1 MLKSFKTLL
10 IFSSLLIFIFSAYE
24 RFYPANIEGK
34 DIVYKTSYLIEE
46 DTVLDEEDLTSNSL
60 DDIALLIVGGAKVT
74 IRPGRT
80 ISKKVS
86 QENENLEK
94 TDNYKYGLTST
105 IVAIG
110 SGTRVIIEKAKINV
124 EASFSNAIVAL
135 NGASIIIKNS
145 TITTKKKYSKGIVI
159 LSDSSVDI
167 SGDSIIKTEGSYS
180 PCLELNLKRGY
191 IEGNIFHL
199 SSKGEGSPL
208 LNTLGDGEI
217 LFNEAKGNAENSQI
231 MVVQG
236 HNAIYIYNSNLN
248 CKGTNKEN
256 NNGGIVLYKNNNDNR
271 LVELESYNS
280 QFSLINNPEEIPMFY
295 CFNIEAD
302 ITLDNTETK
311 NGKVFIKAYQTDD
324 SNINTKIHLTVNQM
338 GFDGEIIALEE
349 AKIILKDDFKLLTNN
364 KITGN
369 VEIQ

>member
-1 MLKSFKTLL
+1 MLKSFKTI
-10 IFSSLLIFIFSAYE
+10 IFSSLLILIFSGYE
-24 RFYPANIEGK
+24 RFYHAIIEGK
-34 DIVYKTSYLIEE
+34 DIMYKTSYLIEE
-46 DTVLDEEDLTSNSL
+46 DTVLDEEDLISNSL
-60 DDIALLIVGGAKVT
+60 DDVALLVAGGAKVT

-80 ISKKVS
+80 ISKIVS
-86 QENENLEK
+86 QEIDNYEK

-145 TITTKKKYSKGIVI
+145 TITTKKKYSKGIVL

-167 SGDSIIKTEGSYS
+167 SGDSIIKTEGNYS
-180 PCLELNLKRGY
+180 PCLELNKNRGF
-191 IEGNIFHL
+191 IDGSIFHL
-199 SSKGEGSPL
+199 NSKGEESPL
-208 LNTLGDGEI
+208 LNALGDGDI
-217 LFNEAKGNAENSQI
+217 SLNEAKGTAENSQI

-236 HNAIYIYNSNLN
+236 HNTIYIYNSNLN

-256 NNGGIVLYKNNNDNR
+256 NNGGILLYKNNNDNR
-271 LVELESYNS
+271 LVELEFYNS
-280 QFSLINNPEEIPMFY
+280 QFSLINNPAEIPMFY

-311 NGKVFIKAYQTDD
+311 NGNVFIKAYQTDD

-349 AKIILKDDFKLLTNN
+349 AKIILKDDFRLLTNN

>member
-1 MLKSFKTLL
+1 MLKFKTIIFSTLL
-10 IFSSLLIFIFSAYE
+10 IFIYSGSE
-24 RFYPANIEGK
+24 RFYQATIEGK
-34 DIVYKTSYLIEE
+34 DIMYKTSYLIVE
-46 DTVLDEEDLTSNSL
+46 DTVLDEEDLISNSL
-60 DDIALLIVGGAKVT
+60 DDVALLVAGGARVT

-80 ISKKVS
+80 ISKIVS
-86 QENENLEK
+86 QEIDNYEK

-110 SGTRVIIEKAKINV
+110 SGTKVIIEKAKINV
-124 EASFSNAIVAL
+124 DASFSNAIVAL

-145 TITTKKKYSKGIVI
+145 TITTKKKYSKGIVL

-217 LFNEAKGNAENSQI
+217 VFNEAKGNAENSQI

-236 HNAIYIYNSNLN
+236 HNAIYIHNSNLN

-311 NGKVFIKAYQTDD
+311 NGNVFIKAYQTDD

-338 GFDGEIIALEE
+338 GFDGEIIALDE
-349 AKIILKDDFKLLTNN
+349 AKIILKDDSNLLANN

-369 VEIQ
+369 VEMQ

>member
-1 MLKSFKTLL
+1 MLKSFKTVL

-24 RFYPANIEGK
+24 RFYPVNIEGK

-46 DTVLDEEDLTSNSL
+46 DTILDEEDLTSNSL

-110 SGTRVIIEKAKINV
+110 SGTKVIIEKAKINV
-124 EASFSNAIVAL
+124 DASFSNAIVAL

-217 LFNEAKGNAENSQI
+217 VFNEAKGNAENSQI

-236 HNAIYIYNSNLN
+236 HNAIYIHNSNLN

-280 QFSLINNPEEIPMFY
+280 KFSLINNPEEIPMFY

-302 ITLDNTETK
+302 ITLDNTDTK
-311 NGKVFIKAYQTDD
+311 NGNIFIKAYQTDD
-324 SNINTKIHLTVNQM
+324 SNINTKIHLFINQK
-338 GFDGEIIALEE
+338 GFEGEIIALDE
-349 AKIILKDDFKLLTNN
+349 AKIILKDDSNLLANN

-369 VEIQ
+369 VEKQ

>member
-1 MLKSFKTLL
+1 MLKSFKTI
-10 IFSSLLIFIFSAYE
+10 IFSTLLIFIFSGYE
-24 RFYPANIEGK
+24 RFYHATIEGK
-34 DIVYKTSYLIEE
+34 DIMYKTSYLIEE
-46 DTVLDEEDLTSNSL
+46 DTVLDEEDLISNSL
-60 DDIALLIVGGAKVT
+60 DDVALLVAGGAKVT

-80 ISKKVS
+80 ISKIVS
-86 QENENLEK
+86 QEIDNYEK

-145 TITTKKKYSKGIVI
+145 TITTKKKYSKGIVL

-167 SGDSIIKTEGSYS
+167 SGDSIIKTEGNYS
-180 PCLELNLKRGY
+180 PCLELNKNRGF
-191 IEGNIFHL
+191 IDGSIFHL
-199 SSKGEGSPL
+199 NSKGEESPL
-208 LNTLGDGEI
+208 LNALGDGDI
-217 LFNEAKGNAENSQI
+217 SLNEAKGTAENSQI

-236 HNAIYIYNSNLN
+236 HNTIYIYNSNLN

-256 NNGGIVLYKNNNDNR
+256 NNGGILLYKNNNDNR
-271 LVELESYNS
+271 LVELEFYNS
-280 QFSLINNPEEIPMFY
+280 QFSLINNPAEIPMFY

-311 NGKVFIKAYQTDD
+311 NGNVFIKAYQTDD

>member
-110 SGTRVIIEKAKINV
+110 SGTKVIIEKAKINV
-124 EASFSNAIVAL
+124 DASFSNAIVAL

-167 SGDSIIKTEGSYS
+167 SGDSIIKTEGNYS
-180 PCLELNLKRGY
+180 PCLELNINKGY
-191 IEGNIFHL
+191 IEGSIFHL

-217 LFNEAKGNAENSQI
+217 MLNEAKGTAENSQI

-236 HNAIYIYNSNLN
+236 HNTISISNSNLN
-248 CKGTNKEN
+248 CKGINKEN
-256 NNGGIVLYKNNNDNR
+256 NNGGILLYKNNNDNR

-280 QFSLINNPEEIPMFY
+280 QFSLINNPPEIPMFY

-311 NGKVFIKAYQTDD
+311 NGNVFIKAYQTDD
-324 SNINTKIHLTVNQM
+324 SNINTKIHLTVNRM
-338 GFDGEIIALEE
+338 GFDWEIIALDE
-349 AKIILKDDFKLLTNN
+349 AKIILKDDSNLLANN

-369 VEIQ
+369 VEMQ

>member
-80 ISKKVS
+80 ISKTVS
-86 QENENLEK
+86 QEDENLEK

-110 SGTRVIIEKAKINV
+110 SGTKVIIEKAKINV
-124 EASFSNAIVAL
+124 DASFSNAIVAI

-145 TITTKKKYSKGIVI
+145 TITTKKKYSKGIV
-159 LSDSSVDI
+159 LLTDSSVDI

-180 PCLELNLKRGY
+180 PCLELNLKSGY

-217 LFNEAKGNAENSQI
+217 QFNEAKGNAENSQI

-280 QFSLINNPEEIPMFY
+280 QFSLINNPAEIPMFY

-302 ITLDNTETK
+302 ITLDNTDTK
-311 NGKVFIKAYQTDD
+311 NGNIFIKAYQTDD
-324 SNINTKIHLTVNQM
+324 SNINTKIHLFINQK
-338 GFDGEIIALEE
+338 GFDGEIIALDE
-349 AKIILKDDFKLLTNN
+349 AKIILKDDSNLLANN

-369 VEIQ
+369 VEKQ

>member
-1 MLKSFKTLL
+1 MLKFKTI
-10 IFSSLLIFIFSAYE
+10 IFSTLLIFIFSGYE
-24 RFYPANIEGK
+24 RFFQATIEGK
-34 DIVYKTSYLIEE
+34 DIMYKTSYLIVE
-46 DTVLDEEDLTSNSL
+46 DTVLDEEDLISNSL
-60 DDIALLIVGGAKVT
+60 DDVALLVAGGARVT

-80 ISKKVS
+80 ISKIVS
-86 QENENLEK
+86 QEIDNYEK

-124 EASFSNAIVAL
+124 DASFSDAIVAL

-217 LFNEAKGNAENSQI
+217 MLNEAKGTAENSQI

-236 HNAIYIYNSNLN
+236 HNTISISNSNLN
-248 CKGTNKEN
+248 CKGINKEN
-256 NNGGIVLYKNNNDNR
+256 NNGGILLYKNNNDNR

-280 QFSLINNPEEIPMFY
+280 QFSLINNHAETPMFY

-311 NGKVFIKAYQTDD
+311 NGNIFIKAYQTDN

-338 GFDGEIIALEE
+338 GFDGEIIALDE
-349 AKIILKDDFKLLTNN
+349 AKIILKDDSNLLANN

-369 VEIQ
+369 VEMQ